1 MPRAWLVA
9 CAIAWPQIAA
19 ADGVGIVAAPAE
31 RAALV
36 EAIGDRGRVVA
47 DAVAEARAAIGAGA
61 VAVDVM
67 PRFRRVRETIDE
79 GWAAYLRV
87 SVDFAASRLA
97 AARTEAE
104 TIAALPGGIE
114 LYADASLRLGA
125 VLGHLGR
132 EAESHA
138 ALALALALDPDRPVT
153 LAEFSPDVVDAV
165 DAVRALPVVMQRT
178 HIATEPADAI
188 VSVDGKEVGRGPVE
202 LDLPRGQHLIVAR
215 APLYHALAR
224 AVAIDEG
231 ASALRLE
238 LEHDDDAVALAAG
251 PGGGDARALVEAVL
265 RFAELDEVALAVG
278 DERRGA
284 PALLLQRCAG
294 LPATCTAV
302 TEIGYAEPGG
312 LVAAG
317 RAAWQSATTAELRYP
332 PTVFGERGRP
342 HDPHRPLWKNPYVW
356 GGIAVAVVV
365 GTIAVI
371 AIASSSTP
379 TPIVGV
385 DPGKYTH
392 P

>member
-61 VAVDVM
+61 VPVDVM

-138 ALALALALDPDRPVT
+138 AL
-153 LAEFSPDVVDAV
+153 
-165 DAVRALPVVMQRT
+165 
-178 HIATEPADAI
+178 
-188 VSVDGKEVGRGPVE
+188 
-202 LDLPRGQHLIVAR
+202 
-215 APLYHALAR
+215 
-224 AVAIDEG
+224 
-231 ASALRLE
+231 
-238 LEHDDDAVALAAG
+238 
-251 PGGGDARALVEAVL
+251 
-265 RFAELDEVALAVG
+265 
-278 DERRGA
+278 
-284 PALLLQRCAG
+284 
-294 LPATCTAV
+294 
-302 TEIGYAEPGG
+302 EIG
-312 LVAAG
+312 
-317 RAAWQSATTAELRYP
+317 RAH
-332 PTVFGERGRP
+332 V
-342 HDPHRPLWKNPYVW
+342 
-356 GGIAVAVVV
+356 
-365 GTIAVI
+365 
-371 AIASSSTP
+371 
-379 TPIVGV
+379 
-385 DPGKYTH
+385 
-392 P
+392 